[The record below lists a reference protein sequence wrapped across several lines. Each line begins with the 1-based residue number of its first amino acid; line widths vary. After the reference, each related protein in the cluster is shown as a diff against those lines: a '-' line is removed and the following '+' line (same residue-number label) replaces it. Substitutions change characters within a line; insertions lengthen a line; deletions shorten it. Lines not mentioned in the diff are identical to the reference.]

1 MSALFGDDTSP
12 EVEAILIAGF
22 RRMTPAE
29 RLARACDLSLA
40 VRQLALA
47 RLRSEHPSASER
59 ELQLRLAALTIDAET
74 MRRAFN
80 WPPESTLSV
89 PAQSAGARGAGAS
102 PYAGATQA
110 EGLTISARADFD
122 DSAGSPPEV

>member
-12 EVEAILIAGF
+12 EVEAILIAGY

-74 MRRAFN
+74 MRRAFG
-80 WPPESTLSV
+80 WPPESSRT
-89 PAQSAGARGAGAS
+89 
-102 PYAGATQA
+102 
-110 EGLTISARADFD
+110 
-122 DSAGSPPEV
+122 